1 MTLKP
6 GLAIAYDA
14 IVVGG
19 GAAGLLCAITAGR
32 RGKRVLVL
40 EASNKLGK
48 KILMSGGGRC
58 NFTNLEIEAD
68 NFICNNPHFVKSAL
82 SQFTQWDFIAMV
94 AGQGIAYH
102 EKTLGQLFCD
112 DSAKDILKMLTD
124 ECSSNGVDILV
135 DVEISD
141 VSKDKRYLI
150 KSNRGEFSSNNLIVA
165 SGGLSIPTLGGATG
179 FGYTLAEQF
188 CLRVNQPYASLV
200 PLTLTGKWHEISK
213 TLSGVSIPVVV
224 SVSEKDFS
232 ESMLFTHRGLSG
244 PAILQI
250 SNYWNLGEIIEINL
264 LPLLDL
270 KTKFL
275 NEKATKPKSTVSTFL
290 SKHLPKA
297 LVSELYLH
305 WWCRECDAERT
316 LHDYK
321 DSELLSL
328 AEQLHA
334 WQIIPSGT
342 GGYRTAEVTKGGV
355 DVSAISSKTMQVK
368 ELEGLYFIG
377 EVLDVVGHLG
387 GYNFQWAWSSGY
399 AAGAHIK

>member
-1 MTLKP
+1 MTLKR
-6 GLAIAYDA
+6 GLPIAYDA

-32 RGKRVLVL
+32 RGKSVLVL

-82 SQFTQWDFIAMV
+82 RQFTQWDFIAMV
-94 AGQGIAYH
+94 AEQGIAYH

-112 DSAKDILKMLTD
+112 DNAKDILKMLTD
-124 ECSSNGVDILV
+124 ECDANGVDILV
-135 DVEISD
+135 DIEISN
-141 VSKDKRYLI
+141 VSKVKQYLI
-150 KSNRGEFSSNNLIVA
+150 KSNRGEFSSDNLIVA

-179 FGYTLAEQF
+179 FGYKLAEQF
-188 CLRVNQPYASLV
+188 GITVNQPYASLV
-200 PLTLTGKWHEISK
+200 PFTLTGKLHEISK
-213 TLSGVSIPVVV
+213 TLSGVSIPIVV
-224 SVSEKDFS
+224 SVSGKGFS

-250 SNYWNLGEIIEINL
+250 SNYWNLGDTLEIDL
-264 LPLLDL
+264 LPSLDL
-270 KTKFL
+270 KIEFF
-275 NEKATKPKSTVSTFL
+275 NEKRTNPKSTISAFL
-290 SKHLPKA
+290 SKHLPRA
-297 LVSELYLH
+297 LISELYLH
-305 WWCRECDAERT
+305 WWCRDSDAERT
-316 LHDYK
+316 LHNYR
-321 DSELLSL
+321 DSELQNL
-328 AEQLHA
+328 ADQFHV
-334 WQIIPSGT
+334 WQITPSGT
-342 GGYRTAEVTKGGV
+342 EGYRTAEVTKGGV
-355 DVSAISSKTMQVK
+355 DVFAISSKTMQVK

-399 AAGAHIK
+399 AAGTHVN